1 MKRQY
6 LTSTVSVDIQYYVYF
21 DIVNSNAAD
30 VNFEMVH
37 GQRIIDTISITEID
51 KKYMWSDCIELMHC
65 RRYSISSRLK
75 FSKTCWFKYI
85 FF

>member
-51 KKYMWSDCIELMHC
+51 KKYM
-65 RRYSISSRLK
+65 
-75 FSKTCWFKYI
+75 
-85 FF
+85 